1 MNTLPYT
8 LAEVQVKK
16 PADKVCAVK
25 VFALVDM
32 LPYILSKDQES
43 LDTPGHLE
51 ARSLDNKF
59 AATLAKINAKTID
72 GTVRDIDITGQGTGG
87 QMHTL
92 LDVRVRIMP
101 TY

>member
-8 LAEVQVKK
+8 LAELQVKK

-32 LPYILSKDQES
+32 LSYILSKDQES

-72 GTVRDIDITGQGTGG
+72 GTVRDIEAKALVDKKTD
-87 QMHTL
+87 TL